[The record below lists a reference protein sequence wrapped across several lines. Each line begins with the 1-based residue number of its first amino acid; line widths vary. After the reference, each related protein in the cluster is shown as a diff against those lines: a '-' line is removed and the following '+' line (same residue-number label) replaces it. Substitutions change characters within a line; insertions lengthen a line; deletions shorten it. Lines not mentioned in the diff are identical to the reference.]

1 MNCCCYIS
9 INQHKIKIFG
19 YPIKKIYRLVEK
31 HLQATQPSKSNM
43 THPKPTYQLRRV
55 GIKYAIASKS
65 PPNIHRHMMTMTNTK
80 TYKMTKTKTKTQTNT
95 DTKCLP
101 PFDKST

>member
-1 MNCCCYIS
+1 MDIVDNLYSLIVMNCCCYIS

-43 THPKPTYQLRRV
+43 TDIGVIPNLPTNLE
-55 GIKYAIASKS
+55 G
-65 PPNIHRHMMTMTNTK
+65 
-80 TYKMTKTKTKTQTNT
+80 
-95 DTKCLP
+95 
-101 PFDKST
+101 

>member
-1 MNCCCYIS
+1 MDIVDNLYSLIVMNCCCYIS

-43 THPKPTYQLRRV
+43 THIRRV
-55 GIKYAIASKS
+55 GIKYAIASKRVHQ
-65 PPNIHRHMMTMTNTK
+65 I
-80 TYKMTKTKTKTQTNT
+80 YI
-95 DTKCLP
+95 DI
-101 PFDKST
+101 